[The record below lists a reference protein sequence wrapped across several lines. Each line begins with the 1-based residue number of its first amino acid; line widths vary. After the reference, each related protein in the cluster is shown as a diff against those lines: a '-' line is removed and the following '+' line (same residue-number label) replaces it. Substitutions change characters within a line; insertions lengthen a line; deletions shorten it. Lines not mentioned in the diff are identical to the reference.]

1 MAVVRW
7 RPLHDLT
14 SMQREMN
21 RLFDSFFSEGEK
33 EPEFLGNWSP
43 SVDVKETA
51 DAINII
57 ADLPGLKKD
66 DIKITLRD
74 NTLQIS
80 GEKKK
85 EEEEKDATYH
95 RVERVYG
102 AFSRT
107 FTLPAMVDSSKI
119 NAVFKDGELRL
130 TLPKVEEAKPKE
142 ISIKAE

>member
-1 MAVVRW
+1 MAVIRW
-7 RPLHDLT
+7 RPMHDLG
-14 SMQREMN
+14 SVQREMN
-21 RLFDSFFSEGEK
+21 RLFDSFFSESDK
-33 EPEFLGNWSP
+33 EQEFIGNWSP

-51 DAINII
+51 DSINIT

-80 GEKKK
+80 GEKKQ
-85 EEEEKDATYH
+85 EEEGKDATYH

-107 FTLPAMVDSSKI
+107 FTLPALVDSSKI

-130 TLPKVEEAKPKE
+130 SLPKVEEAKPKE